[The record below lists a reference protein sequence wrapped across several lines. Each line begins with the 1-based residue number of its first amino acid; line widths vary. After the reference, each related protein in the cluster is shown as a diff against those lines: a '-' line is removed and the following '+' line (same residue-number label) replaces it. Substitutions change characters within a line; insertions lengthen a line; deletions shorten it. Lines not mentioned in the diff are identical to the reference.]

1 MLVVN
6 ATSKQRLANLVKE
19 LRGER
24 SQRSFAKL
32 LRVSNQAVQNWEKE
46 KTWPDEENLQRLAQL
61 KGWTLKQLQAY
72 LAGEPQ
78 ADEGVICADMGE
90 ISERTINIQ
99 QLLAQV
105 RMLPFQAA
113 AQVAQAALETM
124 AIRGEKAS

>member
-1 MLVVN
+1 MLVVD

-46 KTWPDEENLQRLAQL
+46 KTWPDEENLQSLAEM
-61 KGWTLKQLQAY
+61 KGWTQKQLQAY

-78 ADEGVICADMGE
+78 ADEGVIWADMGE
-90 ISERTINIQ
+90 ILDRALNIQ

-124 AIRGEKAS
+124 QIRREKTS

>member
-78 ADEGVICADMGE
+78 AEEGVICADMSE
-90 ISERTINIQ
+90 ISERTLNIQ